1 MNRINLIAL
10 GIHDM
15 EASYRFYKD
24 VLGFETFEVNPNA
37 PIVFFNNRG
46 TKLEL
51 FPIEALAK
59 DVNADDPPEIKT
71 GGFNGITLAYNAK
84 TEDEVD
90 AIFEHLIA
98 NDVEIVKMPERVF
111 WGGYS
116 GYFKDPNGY
125 YWEVAKAAF
134 EFDDQD
140 MIIIE
145 NDSQS

>member
-1 MNRINLIAL
+1 MNRINLLAL
-10 GIHDM
+10 GVRDM
-15 EASYRFYKD
+15 EESYRFYKD
-24 VLGFETFEVNPNA
+24 ILGFKTFEEDPNA

-51 FPIEALAK
+51 FPIEELAK
-59 DVNADDPPEIKT
+59 DINNDNPPKITT

-84 TEDEVD
+84 SNEEVD
-90 AIFEHLIA
+90 EIFEHLKT

-125 YWEVAKAAF
+125 YWEVAKADF
-134 EFDDQD
+134 QFDDND

-145 NDSQS
+145 KDS